1 MHVYIHDTLIPKMLE
16 VICNS
21 TTKFKL
27 LVNYGL
33 TKLCQETVGYCLI
46 KLVFKYYYDVNNYY
60 VGGHENKDMI
70 LYRWNFIDFY
80 ILKERCMFRWTHMP
94 ADESEHWRG

>member
-60 VGGHENKDMI
+60 VGSQKDKDNI
-70 LYRWNFIDFY
+70 WYIWKFIDSY
-80 ILKERCMFRWTHMP
+80 LLLEWCMFR
-94 ADESEHWRG
+94 